1 VLGGLLR
8 FVGRSA
14 AEERGGPVT
23 ESSPGRRGTQE
34 YYVLLITD
42 EQREATGIHWLE
54 HRQFGSV
61 LWLFSSM
68 EVVEKFRGRY
78 IDENQAFM
86 DILERDFE
94 QLRKGA
100 KDINFFRAVSKATVP
115 DLLAFL
121 FAADID
127 ALILDPGADGW
138 EQRVYES
145 PNKTYKEGG
154 FE

>member
-1 VLGGLLR
+1 M
-8 FVGRSA
+8 
-14 AEERGGPVT
+14 AESTPEL
-23 ESSPGRRGTQE
+23 SSTQE
-34 YYVLLITD
+34 YYVLLIMD
-42 EQREATGIHWLE
+42 EQGEATGIHWLE
-54 HRQFGSV
+54 HRKFGNV

-78 IDENQAFM
+78 VDENQAFM
-86 DILERDFE
+86 GILERDFN
-94 QLRKGA
+94 QLREGA
-100 KDINFFRAVSKATVP
+100 TDINFFRAVSKATIL
-115 DLLAFL
+115 DLLGFL

-145 PNKTYKEGG
+145 PNKTYEEGG

>member
-1 VLGGLLR
+1 V
-8 FVGRSA
+8 
-14 AEERGGPVT
+14 AESTPEL
-23 ESSPGRRGTQE
+23 SGTQE

-42 EQREATGIHWLE
+42 EQGEATGIHWFE
-54 HRQFGSV
+54 HRKFGNV

-78 IDENQAFM
+78 VDENQAFM
-86 DILERDFE
+86 DILERDFN
-94 QLRKGA
+94 QLREGA
-100 KDINFFRAVSKATVP
+100 TDINFFRAVSKATIP
-115 DLLAFL
+115 DLLGFL

-127 ALILDPGADGW
+127 ALILDPGADRW

-145 PNKTYKEGG
+145 PNKTYEEGG

>member
-1 VLGGLLR
+1 M
-8 FVGRSA
+8 
-14 AEERGGPVT
+14 AESTAEL
-23 ESSPGRRGTQE
+23 SGTQK

-42 EQREATGIHWLE
+42 EQGEATGIHWLE
-54 HRQFGSV
+54 HRQFGNV

-68 EVVEKFRGRY
+68 EVVERFWGRY
-78 IDENQAFM
+78 IDENQAFI
-86 DILERDFE
+86 DILERDFD
-94 QLRKGA
+94 QLREGA
-100 KDINFFRAVSKATVP
+100 TDINFFRAVSKATIP
-115 DLLAFL
+115 DLLDFL

-145 PNKTYKEGG
+145 PNKTYEEGG

>member
-1 VLGGLLR
+1 V
-8 FVGRSA
+8 
-14 AEERGGPVT
+14 AESTPEL
-23 ESSPGRRGTQE
+23 SGTQE

-42 EQREATGIHWLE
+42 EQGEATGIHWFE
-54 HRQFGSV
+54 HRKFGNV

-68 EVVEKFRGRY
+68 EVVEKFRGGY
-78 IDENQAFM
+78 VDENQAFM
-86 DILERDFE
+86 DILERDFN
-94 QLRKGA
+94 QLREGA
-100 KDINFFRAVSKATVP
+100 TDINFFRAVSKATIP
-115 DLLAFL
+115 DLLSFL

-145 PNKTYKEGG
+145 PNTTYEEGG

>member
-1 VLGGLLR
+1 V
-8 FVGRSA
+8 
-14 AEERGGPVT
+14 AESTPEL
-23 ESSPGRRGTQE
+23 SSTQE
-34 YYVLLITD
+34 YYVLLIMD
-42 EQREATGIHWLE
+42 EQGEATGIHWLE
-54 HRQFGSV
+54 HRKFGNV

-86 DILERDFE
+86 GILERDFN
-94 QLRKGA
+94 QLREGA
-100 KDINFFRAVSKATVP
+100 TDINFFRAVSRATIL
-115 DLLAFL
+115 DLLGFL

-145 PNKTYKEGG
+145 PNKTYEEGA

>member
-1 VLGGLLR
+1 M
-8 FVGRSA
+8 
-14 AEERGGPVT
+14 AESTAEL
-23 ESSPGRRGTQE
+23 SGTQE

-42 EQREATGIHWLE
+42 EQGEATGIHWLE
-54 HRQFGSV
+54 HRKFGNV

-86 DILERDFE
+86 DILERDFD
-94 QLRKGA
+94 QLREGA
-100 KDINFFRAVSKATVP
+100 TDINFFRAVSKATIP
-115 DLLAFL
+115 DLLGFL

-145 PNKTYKEGG
+145 PTKTYKEGG